1 VAFVGAPIFF
11 AAACFAL
18 LFRERSQAGTAFGW
32 NLLGAVAGGLL
43 EFTSMAVGLK
53 ALLLVALAAYLGAAL
68 VHLRRRGPRLT
79 SDRDETGGSS
89 KPAAAPAPEP
99 ASERGRARGEEYWR
113 REAERVRDRLRPL
126 RERASEL
133 RFQIEEKRRQ
143 PPPRRGGVGP
153 QMGTLQRRLSAL
165 EERIREA
172 ESRFEDR
179 ARRERAL
186 PGWIR

>member
-1 VAFVGAPIFF
+1 MKRMLR
-11 AAACFAL
+11 CL
-18 LFRERSQAGTAFGW
+18 L
-32 NLLGAVAGGLL
+32 AVVC
-43 EFTSMAVGLK
+43 T
-53 ALLLVALAAYLGAAL
+53 GAAEASAL
-68 VHLRRRGPRLT
+68 DDEKKPVPLYTNEDLQRVSPY
-79 SDRDETGGSS
+79 RDETGGSS

-165 EERIREA
+165 
-172 ESRFEDR
+172 
-179 ARRERAL
+179 
-186 PGWIR
+186 